1 MTRLDWQHT
10 QTPPD
15 YAAIF
20 AGITAPIAVCTRSSY
35 PLREFLKER
44 GGVVTETLFVRGEL
58 QKGAAQTLLDQGF
71 VLAVEPYEADTFFI
85 NDLGSL
91 KAMGGD
97 RIKTVGAPIGPVS
110 PQKRQQLLGFFTE
123 AGISP
128 FLEGDRPVLANSL
141 LIRLPGVRAR
151 QLVNALKID
160 GVAITNGEGCS
171 LGLGVPSFVLQNYGF
186 NDTEAR
192 EAISLSW
199 DPALSETDLLGA
211 AKKLLFRYRQVKQL
225 S

>member
-1 MTRLDWQHT
+1 MIRLDWLHT

-15 YAAIF
+15 YAALF
-20 AGITAPIAVCTRSSY
+20 AGIEAPIAVCTRSSY

-44 GGVVTETLFVRGEL
+44 GGVVLDTLFARGEL
-58 QKGAAQTLLDQGF
+58 QKEVAKSLLDQGF
-71 VLAVEPYEADTFFI
+71 VLAVEPYETDTFFI
-85 NDLGSL
+85 NDLDSL

-97 RIKTVGAPIGPVS
+97 RIKTIGAPIDTGS
-110 PQKRQQLLGFFTE
+110 PQKRQQLLGFFRE

-128 FLEGDRPVLANSL
+128 FLPDDRPILANSL
-141 LIRLPGVRAR
+141 LIRLPSVRAR

-160 GVAITNGEGCS
+160 GIAITNGEGCS
-171 LGLGVPSFVLQNYGF
+171 LGLGVPSFVLQGYGF

-199 DPALSETDLLGA
+199 DPALGETDLLDA